1 MQEEN
6 TLAEDRDFAEALA
19 RIGESI
25 DGVYRTKHIH
35 SALCYLTRVEFEKAW
50 QREHQYGSSPPKA
63 WLHPSGL

>member
-6 TLAEDRDFAEALA
+6 TLAEDRDFAKALA

-50 QREHQYGSSPPKA
+50 
-63 WLHPSGL
+63 